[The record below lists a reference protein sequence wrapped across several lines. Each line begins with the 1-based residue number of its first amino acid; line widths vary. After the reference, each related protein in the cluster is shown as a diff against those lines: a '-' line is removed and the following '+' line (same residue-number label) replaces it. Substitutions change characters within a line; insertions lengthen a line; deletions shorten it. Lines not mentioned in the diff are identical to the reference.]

1 MPFKAYAKINS
12 YNKKG
17 NCLLFDKGEI
27 IDVYDENE
35 AIVYACK
42 NNFNNS
48 IKFINECKEKYNNSI
63 RKYSFTICD
72 NTKSVYAYT
81 TLLRIGDYE
90 KILDKEVLKA
100 LGDNTNAESISEY
113 EIYDIEIM
121 KCLSMLQ
128 VDEGSKNTIRFKL
141 VDSDGNII
149 KDDYYMKDSFTYDKE
164 KNKTNGSIYGTHTVR
179 GNEVIVDC
187 DEHSANIILKAIH
200 MKAFKIKYVG
210 NEDADGL
217 FKDDV
222 VFDGS
227 PDKQDSIEKEI
238 LVNDKKNSDI
248 NYSKVGFIGFVIIA
262 MILIIMK
269 LLGI

>member
-1 MPFKAYAKINS
+1 MPFKAYAKVNS
-12 YNKKG
+12 WNG
-17 NCLLFDKGEI
+17 NVLLFEKGEI

-35 AIVYACK
+35 AMVNSCK
-42 NNFNNS
+42 NNLNNN
-48 IKFINECKEKYNNSI
+48 IKFINECKDTFPNRFRRYA
-63 RKYSFTICD
+63 FTLI
-72 NTKSVYAYT
+72 NKSTYI
-81 TLLRIGDYE
+81 TLLLLDDYE
-90 KILDKEVLKA
+90 IIQDKEVLKA
-100 LGDNTNAESISEY
+100 LGDNTKIEQISEY

-121 KCLSMLQ
+121 KCLSMLH
-128 VDEGSKNTIRFKL
+128 VEEGSKNTIRFKL

-149 KDDYYMKDSFTYDKE
+149 KDDYYMKDSFTYNKE

-210 NEDADGL
+210 NEDADGI
-217 FKDDV
+217 FKEDI